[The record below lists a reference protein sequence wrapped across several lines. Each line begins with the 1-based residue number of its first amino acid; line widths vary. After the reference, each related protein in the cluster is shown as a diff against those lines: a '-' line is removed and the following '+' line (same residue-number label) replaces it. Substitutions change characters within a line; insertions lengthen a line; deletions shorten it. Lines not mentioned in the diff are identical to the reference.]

1 MKMDPKL
8 EGGNWGKHLD
18 LVSLKPVSALCAEN
32 RIDKTILKVLF
43 IHRYIPMRYF
53 SFIGIY
59 L

>member
-32 RIDKTILKVLF
+32 RIDKAILSETVSL
-43 IHRYIPMRYF
+43 I
-53 SFIGIY
+53 S
-59 L
+59 